1 MLLNVRKQQRPDV
14 NNIYFYVK
22 DPFKSKYQ
30 LLITRREKVGIK
42 ELRISKEFIDYSQ
55 PIDVYKNSEDYNP
68 TKKRK
73 VLVVFDDLI
82 ADMEAYRKLSPI
94 IN

>member
-1 MLLNVRKQQRPDV
+1 MLLNVKKQQRPDV

>member
-1 MLLNVRKQQRPDV
+1 MLNVTKQQRPDV
-14 NNIYFYVK
+14 KKIYFYTK
-22 DPFKSKYQ
+22 DPFESKYQ
-30 LLITRREKVGIK
+30 LLITRREKVEIK
-42 ELRISKEFIDYSQ
+42 ELRISKAFMDYSQ
-55 PIDVYKNSEDYNP
+55 TIVVYKNSEDYNP

-94 IN
+94 IT